1 MKLGLCLLLFL
12 SALGL
17 YGQAR
22 KTPPQHYKLSIRVY
36 DKDTQENLDGVFLK
50 YINLSKPGQ
59 MDSVAVLG
67 GYVNIKLDKGDNLAF
82 ISKKSRYLSKRANF
96 NAACYE
102 QDPAKVFCLVGLS
115 LESVAQLSSD
125 TDLINCSLGMK
136 KIHKNTILK
145 TLNIYY
151 DLNKTD
157 LRSEAI
163 QELDAFAEVLQ
174 DNADVLVEVG
184 SHTDSRA
191 SKEFNTALSQKRAE
205 VVAEYLVNT
214 HHIARQRIT
223 AKGYGE
229 TQLLNHCTDGVK
241 CSEEEHARNRRTEIR
256 ITGYKVNGVAVDID

>member
-12 SALGL
+12 STLGF
-17 YGQAR
+17 GQAR
-22 KTPPQHYKLSIRVY
+22 KTAPQHYKLSIRVY

-50 YINLSKPGQ
+50 YINLAKPGQ
-59 MDSVAVLG
+59 VDSVAVLG
-67 GYVNIKLDKGDNLAF
+67 GYVSIKLDRGDNLSF
-82 ISKKSRYLSKRANF
+82 IGKKSRYLSKRANF
-96 NAACYE
+96 NAACYQ

-136 KIHKNTILK
+136 RIRKNTILK

-157 LRSEAI
+157 LRAESIA
-163 QELDAFAEVLQ
+163 ELDAFAEILQ
-174 DNADVLVEVG
+174 DNPDVLVEVG

-191 SKEFNTALSQKRAE
+191 SKEFNTALSQRRAE
-205 VVAEYLVNT
+205 VVADYLVKN
-214 HHIARQRIT
+214 HQIARQRIT

-229 TQLLNHCTDGVK
+229 TQLLNHCADGIT

-256 ITGYKVNGVAVDID
+256 ITGYKLNGVAVNID